1 MSIRILFLLVVV
13 FSVMAI
19 SNGTFAQDSA
29 PRMLTPAT
37 FDDAGYPL
45 SALAAHE
52 EGFVVLDLS
61 VSPSG
66 VVSDA
71 RIVSSTGSEA
81 LDRATVR
88 IAKGHWR
95 FTPAMQ
101 GGRPIAASVQVEASW
116 SLPLIPA
123 SESYFEVP
131 DVVGA
136 SLAVPNSSYEAR
148 FLDYPPAAAAG
159 RAQGV
164 VGLRYQVSTTGN
176 VTDAVIVE
184 SSGNSRFDASSLL
197 IARNR
202 SFIPASRNGT
212 PVSVWQG
219 LTVSF
224 AILPANASI
233 VRQPCYAQ
241 PILAR
246 DAVLVGT
253 TPHRVEVSFES
264 AKYRT
269 RWETRAVT
277 DWIGIWVQVSD
288 TGEPTE
294 VLLFTDG
301 GWMVPSDVIVSRL
314 TAARNYPTGRG
325 GCWFYDPVSILG

>member
-1 MSIRILFLLVVV
+1 MSIRILVLLAVV
-13 FSVMAI
+13 FSVMAL
-19 SNGTFAQDSA
+19 STGAFAQDSA
-29 PRMLTPAT
+29 PRMLAPAS
-37 FDDAGYPL
+37 FDDADYPL
-45 SALAAHE
+45 SALAVNE
-52 EGFVVLDLS
+52 EGPVVLDLS

-66 VVSDA
+66 IVSDA
-71 RIVSSTGSEA
+71 RIVSSTGSET
-81 LDRATVR
+81 LDRATIR

-101 GGRPIAASVQVEASW
+101 NGRPVTASVQVEASW
-116 SLPLIPA
+116 SLPLTPA
-123 SESYFEVP
+123 SQSYFEVP
-131 DVVGA
+131 DAVGA
-136 SLAVPNSSYEAR
+136 SPAVPNGSYEAR
-148 FLDYPPAAAAG
+148 FSDYPPAAAAG

-164 VGLRYQVSTTGN
+164 VGLRYQVSTAGN

-184 SSGNSRFDASSLL
+184 SSGNSRFDDASLL

-202 SFIPASRNGT
+202 SFAAASRNGT

-224 AILPANASI
+224 SILPANASG
-233 VRQPCYAQ
+233 VTQSCYAQ

-253 TPHRVEVSFES
+253 TPHRVEVSFTS

-269 RWETRAVT
+269 RWATRAVT
-277 DWIGIWVQVSD
+277 DWIGTWVQVSNA
-288 TGEPTE
+288 GEPTE

-301 GWMVPSDVIVSRL
+301 GWMIPSDVIVRRL
-314 TAARNYPTGRG
+314 TASRDYPTGRG